1 MASPKPDAFQFPESG
16 TSPIK
21 DTLDSPVS
29 KFDRNYNMEHAKRGQ
44 ALIFSH
50 LKYDDDLNLSER
62 NGTEADCLNL
72 LETLSKMNFEV
83 SVHKDFSHEQITER
97 LEEVS
102 NADHSEEDCLLIA
115 VMTHGDEKD
124 VLYAK
129 DEEYQVDE
137 LWENFTVMN
146 CPTLA
151 AKPKIFLIQ
160 ACRGGNRDNFAMKMS
175 AQSDA
180 IPSREEATLFK
191 IPNFS
196 DFIFMFSTIPSFVSW
211 RNRSKGSWL
220 IEAFCKVMGEDMY
233 ADDFLSLLTRTSH
246 KLITDYDQ
254 MNVMQT
260 GCITSM
266 LTRKIFFE
274 SK

>member
-1 MASPKPDAFQFPESG
+1 MASTKPDPLQLPESG

-29 KFDRNYNMEHAKRGQ
+29 KFDRQYNMGHAKRGQ

-50 LKYDDDLNLSER
+50 FRYDDDLNLPER

-72 LETLSKMNFEV
+72 SETLSKMNFEV
-83 SVHKDFSHEQITER
+83 SVHKDFSHDQI
-97 LEEVS
+97 EEKLKEAS
-102 NADHSEEDCLLIA
+102 IADHSEEDCLLIA
-115 VMTHGDEKD
+115 VMTHGEEKD

-129 DEEYQVDE
+129 DEEYQVEE

-160 ACRGGNRDNFAMKMS
+160 ACRGTNEKNFSMKMS

-180 IPSREEATLFK
+180 MPIREDSTMFK
-191 IPNFS
+191 IPNYS
-196 DFIFMFSTIPSFVSW
+196 DFIFMYSTIPSFVSY
-211 RNRSKGSWL
+211 RNRSTGSWL
-220 IEAFCKVMGEDMY
+220 IEAFCKVMSEDMY

-246 KLITDYDQ
+246 KMVTDYDR

-260 GCITSM
+260 GCVTSM